1 MQTRFTLLTLVVL
14 AGLSTGCSDS
24 QGPDPG
30 TGPPP
35 DPGLQ
40 QLVHDGMERTYRIH
54 YPAGGDASAPTPVVF
69 GLHGGGSEGSVVQ
82 QGSGFDAVADSVGFI
97 VVYPNAALNRNW
109 AEGCDCVR
117 ADTAGV
123 DDVGFVL
130 ALVDEIAKDW
140 NVDRDRIYSF
150 GISQGGFFAHRLG
163 CDAADRF
170 AAIAVVAGTISLPLS
185 VVCSPSHPVSMAMYM
200 GTLDASV
207 PYDGNMDA
215 GIYSTLS
222 ADSVFRLWK
231 GLNGCTGDI
240 NTWAYPDDVSDGW
253 AVRVDEY
260 LFCDQNTSVVLNSLI
275 GAAHIWP
282 RGDIDPALTITEFF
296 FERGRPA
303 P

>member
-1 MQTRFTLLTLVVL
+1 MRTRFTLLTFVVMV
-14 AGLSTGCSDS
+14 GLSTGCSDTG
-24 QGPDPG
+24 GPDG
-30 TGPPP
+30 GSDPPP
-35 DPGLQ
+35 DPGLEQ
-40 QLVHDGMERTYRIH
+40 FVHGGMERTYRIH
-54 YPAGGDASAPTPVVF
+54 YPAGGDASQPTPVVF
-69 GLHGGGSEGSVVQ
+69 GLHGGGSESIVVQ

-130 ALVDEIAKDW
+130 ALIDEIERGW
-140 NVDRDRIYSF
+140 SVDRDRVYAF
-150 GISQGGFFAHRLG
+150 GVSQGGFFAHRLG
-163 CDAADRF
+163 CDAPERF
-170 AAIAVVAGTISLPLS
+170 AAVAVVMGTMSLRLS
-185 VVCSPSHPVSMAMYM
+185 EVCSPSQPVSMAMYM
-200 GTLDASV
+200 GTLDAAV
-207 PYDGNMDA
+207 AYNGNMDA

-222 ADSVFRLWK
+222 ADSVFGLWK
-231 GLNGCTGDI
+231 GFNGCTGDVA
-240 NTWAYPDDVSDGW
+240 TWAYPDDVPDGW

-275 GAAHIWP
+275 GARHIWP

-296 FERGRPA
+296 FDRGRPA